1 MHGTNRS
8 RRGGVLAV
16 LTAAGLA
23 LAACSD
29 SKTETEKVPP
39 ASLEEVAEGEIGKI
53 TLTDQAAQRLDIQ
66 TATVDAGTGGATL
79 QVPFAAVIY
88 QPDGSS
94 WVYTNREGLVF
105 LREPIEIDRDR
116 RRRRAGGLRAGSRDR
131 GRDRRSVRALGLR
144 ARRRR
149 VGRQEAGTR
158 VTRP

>member
-1 MHGTNRS
+1 MIMHGTNRS
-8 RRGGVLAV
+8 RRGGLLAV

-29 SKTETEKVPP
+29 SKAETEKVPP

-66 TATVDAGTGGATL
+66 TATVDEGTGGAAL

-105 LREPIEIDRDR
+105 LREPIEIDQIEGDVVLV
-116 RRRRAGGLRAGSRDR
+116 ASGP
-131 GRDRRSVRALGLR
+131 
-144 ARRRR
+144 
-149 VGRQEAGTR
+149 EAGTKV
-158 VTRP
+158 VTVGASELWGFEHGVGA